1 MGSLVNTIKRFLGNK
16 NTVTIIAVLA
26 GIIILWYFY
35 NYRVDQAITTISI
48 PYAVEAIDTGKKIE
62 SDNIKYREVNSA
74 AIKNTDIV
82 TDVSYLT
89 DKYIC
94 YGTSTPKDGFFYKS
108 QICRHEELKN
118 TIFED
123 IPEGYTVY
131 TLDVDSKLT
140 YANSI
145 LPGDVIDLYVQ
156 ATDDD
161 GQIIYGPLINSIKVL
176 AVRDYSGLDVFWD
189 SMAGDTAFL
198 LFAVPNDYHK
208 LLNVAEL
215 VNVKTVPVPRNA
227 SYTQNPGETEIAS
240 QQLYD
245 FIMNKAAEI
254 VDVDF

>member
-35 NYRVDQAITTISI
+35 NYRVDQAITTIRV
-48 PYAVEAIDTGKKIE
+48 PYAKEAIDTGKKIE
-62 SDNIKYREVNSA
+62 SENIGYREINSA
-74 AIKNTDIV
+74 AIKDTDIV
-82 TDVSYLT
+82 TDVSYLNG
-89 DKYIC
+89 KYIC
-94 YGTSTPKDGFFYKS
+94 YGTSTPKDGFFYQS

-123 IPEGYTVY
+123 IPEGYTVF
-131 TLDVDSKLT
+131 TLDVNNKLT

-145 LPGDVIDLYVQ
+145 LPGDFIDLYIQ
-156 ATDDD
+156 ARDDD
-161 GQIIYGPLINSIKVL
+161 GQIIYGPLIESIEVL
-176 AVRDYSGLDVFWD
+176 AVRDSGGRDVFWD
-189 SMAGDTAFL
+189 SRAGDTAFL

-215 VNVKTVPVPRNA
+215 VSVKTIPVPRNA
-227 SYTQNPGETEIAS
+227 SYTQDPGETRIAS